1 MSDPGF
7 AFHSR
12 NDSERHVDFVLI
24 FFFQSLGEDGELVEF
39 GGVFLRETCPDY
51 GGVLIDFADFDSG
64 GEKGS
69 LIGCKQAD
77 KREKD
82 ESSHELFSF
91 GEGPGFWCGEREKV
105 VHSGLELAVF
115 ASFAI
120 FGIVSDLDIRFE
132 LRVLKIVA
140 IGADR

>member
-7 AFHSR
+7 ASHSR
-12 NDSERHVDFVLI
+12 NDSERHVNFVLI

-77 KREKD
+77 KREKS
-82 ESSHELFSF
+82 ESSHKLFSF

-105 VHSGLELAVF
+105 LHSGLELAVF
-115 ASFAI
+115 ATFAI

-132 LRVLKIVA
+132 LCVLKIVA